1 MSDSRS
7 AVVELLPIDDLD
19 REIVGL
25 SARINAATYELLV
38 LIRQFDERAGW
49 VRWGFENCT
58 EWLHWRCDL
67 SMNAA
72 REKVRIAHALK
83 LLPTISAE
91 FSNGELTY
99 SKVRALTRAANT
111 GNEQQLVEFALKT
124 TTRCVEERCRELRCG
139 TEASV
144 ADATRAHSRRSLS
157 VSHDDSR
164 GTMSFYI
171 ELPTELGQLVDKA
184 LDRVRNEANN
194 DRPEFADE
202 SWSTRQADAF
212 VDVIRLFLSGDNGK
226 AGASNHLVTVH
237 VDQSALVRS
246 DGRSGLPV
254 DTVKRLCC
262 DGHTIAIVEDE
273 QGNPLSVSRKTRV
286 IPKAMERG
294 LWARDKHCRFPGCQH
309 KRYVAGHHIEHWV
322 HGGETSLE
330 NLMLLCSRH
339 HRLVHEGGFRIDK
352 DYKDRWCFYRPDGIA
367 VPRCGYHASDMTD
380 DDVDEVTNAV
390 NNPPRGGL
398 LSDVDRLRYS
408 AAPPT

>member
-19 REIVGL
+19 REIVSL
-25 SARINAATYELLV
+25 SMRINAATYELLV

-72 REKVRIAHALK
+72 REKVRVAHALK

-99 SKVRALTRAANT
+99 SKVRA
-111 GNEQQLVEFALKT
+111 
-124 TTRCVEERCRELRCG
+124 
-139 TEASV
+139 
-144 ADATRAHSRRSLS
+144 HSRRSLS
-157 VSHDDSR
+157 VHHDDSR
-164 GTMSFYI
+164 GTMSFHI
-171 ELPTELGQLVDKA
+171 ELPTELGQLV
-184 LDRVRNEANN
+184 
-194 DRPEFADE
+194 
-202 SWSTRQADAF
+202 
-212 VDVIRLFLSGDNGK
+212 
-226 AGASNHLVTVH
+226 H
-237 VDQSALVRS
+237 S

-254 DTVKRLCC
+254 QTVKRLCC

-273 QGNPLSVSRKTRV
+273 QGNPLNVSRKTRV
-286 IPKAMERG
+286 IPKAIERA

-309 KRYVAGHHIEHWV
+309 KRYVAGHHIEHWA

-390 NNPPRGGL
+390 NNPPHGGL
-398 LSDVDRLRYS
+398 LSDVDRLRNS
-408 AAPPT
+408 AAPPI

>member
-25 SARINAATYELLV
+25 SMRINAATYELLV

-49 VRWGFENCT
+49 VRWGFDNCS

-72 REKVRIAHALK
+72 REKVRVAHALK
-83 LLPTISAE
+83 FLPIISAE

-111 GNEQQLVEFALKT
+111 GNEQQLIEFALKT

-157 VSHDDSR
+157 VHHDESR
-164 GTMSFYI
+164 GTMSFHI
-171 ELPTELGQLVDKA
+171 ELPTELGQLVDNA

-202 SWSTRQADAF
+202 SWSTKQADAF
-212 VDVIRLFLSGDNGK
+212 VDVIRSFLSGDNGK
-226 AGASNHLVTVH
+226 AGSSNHLVTVH
-237 VDQSALVRS
+237 VDQSALVQS

-254 DTVKRLCC
+254 QTVKRLCC

-273 QGNPLSVSRKTRV
+273 QGNPLNVSRKTRV
-286 IPKAMERG
+286 IPKAIERA

-309 KRYVAGHHIEHWV
+309 KRYVAGHHIEHWA

-380 DDVDEVTNAV
+380 DNVDEVTKAV

-408 AAPPT
+408 AAPPI